1 MPRIIYIAGSIIWG
15 IGILKDIFMDLPD
28 TYLVEMYKDSDNDD
42 VEVGGGNGGRDLD
55 CDRENKQIHQSHI
68 GKG

>member
-1 MPRIIYIAGSIIWG
+1 
-15 IGILKDIFMDLPD
+15 MDLPD